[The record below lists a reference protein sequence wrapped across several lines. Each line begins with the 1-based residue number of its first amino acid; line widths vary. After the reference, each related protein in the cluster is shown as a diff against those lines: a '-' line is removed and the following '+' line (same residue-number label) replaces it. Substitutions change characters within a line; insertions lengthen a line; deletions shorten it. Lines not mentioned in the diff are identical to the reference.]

1 MVEEIIEIRIDKIY
15 PNRRLIFDQ
24 DTIISACCD
33 IKLRGLTEPIMVELV
48 SEGFRIIDGEKR
60 WRACKKIGFT
70 KIKAIIYEECGR
82 VLEERSKDQ

>member
-1 MVEEIIEIRIDKIY
+1 MVEEIIEIRIDKIC

-24 DTIISACCD
+24 DTIIRVCYD
-33 IKLRGLTEPIMVELV
+33 IKLRGLMEPIVVELV
-48 SEGFRIIDGEKR
+48 GEGFRIIDGEKR

-82 VLEERSKDQ
+82 VLEENEIR